1 LTILFIFCLQVRAMV
16 KTTRENGCGDSK
28 KGIAAFLLPRI
39 NRSLQLAVK
48 DSMACQAGEKPVC
61 DRRRK

>member
-1 LTILFIFCLQVRAMV
+1 MV